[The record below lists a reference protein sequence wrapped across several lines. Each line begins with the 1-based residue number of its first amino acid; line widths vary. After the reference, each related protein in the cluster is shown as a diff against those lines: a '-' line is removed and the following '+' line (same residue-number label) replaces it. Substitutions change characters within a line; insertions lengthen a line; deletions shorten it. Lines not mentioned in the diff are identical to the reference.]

1 MELSELTRKA
11 EAAKELKD
19 PTARRIALRA
29 IFAAFTDYRIGA
41 IEERLGI
48 THEGWKI
55 CSGAWGNSTRVS
67 TSEQGRGRRAAPA
80 ARTKQEQ
87 APR

>member
-19 PTARRIALRA
+19 PTARRVALRA

-48 THEGWKI
+48 THEGMEDLQR
-55 CSGAWGNSTRVS
+55 SLAELNRSFDN
-67 TSEQGRGRRAAPA
+67 
-80 ARTKQEQ
+80 
-87 APR
+87 

>member
-19 PTARRIALRA
+19 PTARRVALRA
-29 IFAAFTDYRIGA
+29 IFAAFTNYRIAA

-48 THEGWKI
+48 THEGMDDLQR
-55 CSGAWGNSTRVS
+55 SLAELNQSFES
-67 TSEQGRGRRAAPA
+67 
-80 ARTKQEQ
+80 
-87 APR
+87 

>member
-48 THEGWKI
+48 THEGMDDLQR
-55 CSGAWGNSTRVS
+55 SLGELNESFDH
-67 TSEQGRGRRAAPA
+67 
-80 ARTKQEQ
+80 
-87 APR
+87 

>member
-11 EAAKELKD
+11 EAAKKLED
-19 PTARRIALRA
+19 PTARRVALRA

-48 THEGWKI
+48 THEGMKDL
-55 CSGAWGNSTRVS
+55 
-67 TSEQGRGRRAAPA
+67 
-80 ARTKQEQ
+80 
-87 APR
+87 

>member
-11 EAAKELKD
+11 EAAKSLKD
-19 PTARRIALRA
+19 TTARRVALRA

-48 THEGWKI
+48 THEGMKDLQR
-55 CSGAWGNSTRVS
+55 SLAELNESFD
-67 TSEQGRGRRAAPA
+67 
-80 ARTKQEQ
+80 
-87 APR
+87 

>member
-48 THEGWKI
+48 THEGI
-55 CSGAWGNSTRVS
+55 DDLQRSLGELNESFDH
-67 TSEQGRGRRAAPA
+67 
-80 ARTKQEQ
+80 
-87 APR
+87 

>member
-48 THEGWKI
+48 THEGMADLQR
-55 CSGAWGNSTRVS
+55 SLGELNESFDH
-67 TSEQGRGRRAAPA
+67 
-80 ARTKQEQ
+80 
-87 APR
+87 

>member
-11 EAAKELKD
+11 EAAKKLED
-19 PTARRIALRA
+19 PTARRVALRA

-48 THEGWKI
+48 SHEGMKDLQR
-55 CSGAWGNSTRVS
+55 SLAELNESFD
-67 TSEQGRGRRAAPA
+67 
-80 ARTKQEQ
+80 
-87 APR
+87 

>member
-11 EAAKELKD
+11 KAAKELKD
-19 PTARRIALRA
+19 PTARRVALRA

-48 THEGWKI
+48 THEGMEDLQR
-55 CSGAWGNSTRVS
+55 SLAELNRSFDN
-67 TSEQGRGRRAAPA
+67 
-80 ARTKQEQ
+80 
-87 APR
+87 

>member
-48 THEGWKI
+48 AHEGM
-55 CSGAWGNSTRVS
+55 
-67 TSEQGRGRRAAPA
+67 EELRRSLGELN
-80 ARTKQEQ
+80 QSFDN
-87 APR
+87 

>member
-19 PTARRIALRA
+19 PTARRVALRA

-48 THEGWKI
+48 THEGMEDLQR
-55 CSGAWGNSTRVS
+55 SLAELNQSFDN
-67 TSEQGRGRRAAPA
+67 
-80 ARTKQEQ
+80 
-87 APR
+87 

>member
-29 IFAAFTDYRIGA
+29 IFAAFTNYRIGA

-48 THEGWKI
+48 THEGMDDLQR
-55 CSGAWGNSTRVS
+55 SLAELNQSFDN
-67 TSEQGRGRRAAPA
+67 
-80 ARTKQEQ
+80 
-87 APR
+87 

>member
-48 THEGWKI
+48 THEGMDDLQR
-55 CSGAWGNSTRVS
+55 SLAELNQSFDN
-67 TSEQGRGRRAAPA
+67 
-80 ARTKQEQ
+80 
-87 APR
+87 